1 MLLEGLETL
10 CLLASEGTMAKVA
23 SRLYISQSAVSKRI
37 TQLEQRLGKR
47 LIEPDGR
54 QTRLTP
60 QARELLA
67 RVAPSLAEMK
77 GVLADSQTLTDQ
89 TPLPVACS
97 ETLLAGYLA
106 PFMHDYLGRDPHLAL
121 STHHTPVILTR
132 VRGGDALLGICAGRL
147 PPGHGLCAELLLEEP
162 FYLVGD
168 DQEEAAQPDHRGAS
182 PDGASGRPLTQ
193 RDPGEETQ
201 VQETLC
207 KILTMD
213 LENPSNRYLRDPLAA
228 LGLVPAMELDSY
240 LALIE
245 LAKAGIGPVLLPAG
259 LLALVG
265 DQGKRARALPG
276 LARPLHL
283 VYRPNSLKRLR
294 IQRLV
299 EEIRAHF
306 ARVSQGQR

>member
-37 TQLEQRLGKR
+37 AQLEQRLGKK
-47 LIEPDGR
+47 LVEPDGR
-54 QTRLTP
+54 QIRLTP
-60 QARELLA
+60 QAQELLA

-77 GVLADSQTLTDQ
+77 GVLADSQTLTDL

-106 PFMHDYLGRDPHLAL
+106 RFMHDYLRQDPHLAL
-121 STHHTPVILTR
+121 STHHTPVILAR
-132 VRGGDALLGICAGRL
+132 VRSGDALLGICAGRL
-147 PPGHGLCAELLLEEP
+147 PPGHGLEARLLLEEP
-162 FYLVGD
+162 FYLVEGD
-168 DQEEAAQPDHRGAS
+168 QREGENADQGLRQ
-182 PDGASGRPLTQ
+182 
-193 RDPGEETQ
+193 
-201 VQETLC
+201 
-207 KILTMD
+207 ILTMD
-213 LENPSNRYLRDPLAA
+213 LDNPSNRYLREPLAA
-228 LGLVPAMELDSY
+228 LGLIPAMELDSY

-265 DQGKRARALPG
+265 AQGTQARPLSG

-283 VYRPNSLKRLR
+283 VYRPNSLKRAR
-294 IQRLV
+294 IAQLV
-299 EEIRAHF
+299 QALQAHF
-306 ARVSQGQR
+306 QPLAS

>member
-37 TQLEQRLGKR
+37 AQLEQRLGKK

-54 QTRLTP
+54 HTRLTP
-60 QARELLA
+60 QARELLT

-77 GVLADSQTLTDQ
+77 GVLTDSQILTDQ

-106 PFMHDYLGRDPHLAL
+106 RFMHDYLERDPHIAL
-121 STHHTPVILTR
+121 STHHTPVILAR

-147 PPGHGLCAELLLEEP
+147 PPGHGLCTERLLEEP

-168 DQEEAAQPDHRGAS
+168 AVPAHEHDTEQLHP
-182 PDGASGRPLTQ
+182 
-193 RDPGEETQ
+193 
-201 VQETLC
+201 
-207 KILTMD
+207 ILTMD
-213 LENPSNRYLRDPLAA
+213 LDNPSNRYLREPLAA
-228 LGLVPAMELDSY
+228 LGLTPAMELDSY

-265 DQGKRARALPG
+265 EQGEQARPLPG
-276 LARPLHL
+276 LGRPLHL
-283 VYRPNSLKRLR
+283 VYRPNSLKRER
-294 IQRLV
+294 IARLV
-299 EEIRAHF
+299 QALQAHF
-306 ARVSQGQR
+306 RQLTAQG

>member
-106 PFMHDYLGRDPHLAL
+106 RFMHDYLEQDPHLAL

-168 DQEEAAQPDHRGAS
+168 DQETAAQPDHRAAS
-182 PDGASGRPLTQ
+182 PDRASGKPLTQ
-193 RDPGEETQ
+193 RDLGEETL
-201 VQETLC
+201 VQEKVR

-245 LAKAGIGPVLLPAG
+245 LAKVGIGPVLLPAG

-283 VYRPNSLKRLR
+283 VYRPSSLKRAR

-299 EEIRAHF
+299 EAIRAHF
-306 ARVSQGQR
+306 ARVSQG

>member
-89 TPLPVACS
+89 TPLPIACS

-106 PFMHDYLGRDPHLAL
+106 RFMHDYLEQDPHLAL

-168 DQEEAAQPDHRGAS
+168 DQETAAQPDHRVAS
-182 PDGASGRPLTQ
+182 PDRASGKPLTQ
-193 RDPGEETQ
+193 RDLGEETL
-201 VQETLC
+201 VQEKVR

-283 VYRPNSLKRLR
+283 VYRPSSLKRAR

-299 EEIRAHF
+299 EGIRAHF
-306 ARVSQGQR
+306 ARVSQG

>member
-10 CLLASEGTMAKVA
+10 SLLASEGTMAKVA

-37 TQLEQRLGKR
+37 GQLELRLGKK

-54 QTRLTP
+54 QIRLTP
-60 QARELLA
+60 QARELLD

-77 GVLADSQTLTDQ
+77 GVLADSQTLTDL
-89 TPLPVACS
+89 TPLPIACS

-106 PFMHDYLGRDPHLAL
+106 RFMHDYLGRDPHIAL
-121 STHHTPVILTR
+121 STHHTPVILAR
-132 VRGGDALLGICAGRL
+132 VRSGDALLGICAGRL
-147 PPGHGLCAELLLEEP
+147 PPGHGLGAELLLEEP

-168 DQEEAAQPDHRGAS
+168 DQHEAPSAD
-182 PDGASGRPLTQ
+182 Q
-193 RDPGEETQ
+193 R
-201 VQETLC
+201 

-213 LENPSNRYLRDPLAA
+213 LENPSNRYLREPLAQ

-265 DQGKRARALPG
+265 EQGETARPLPG
-276 LARPLHL
+276 LGRPLHL
-283 VYRPNSLKRLR
+283 VYRQSSLKRERIAQLVSALR
-294 IQRLV
+294 R
-299 EEIRAHF
+299 HF
-306 ARVSQGQR
+306 HHFSGPSQ

>member
-37 TQLEQRLGKR
+37 AQLEQRLGKK
-47 LIEPDGR
+47 LVEPDGR
-54 QTRLTP
+54 HTRLTP
-60 QARELLA
+60 QARELLT

-77 GVLADSQTLTDQ
+77 GVLTDSQILTDQ

-106 PFMHDYLGRDPHLAL
+106 RFMHDYLQQDPHIAL
-121 STHHTPVILTR
+121 STHHTPVILAR

-147 PPGHGLCAELLLEEP
+147 PPGHGLCTERLLEEP

-168 DQEEAAQPDHRGAS
+168 DQ
-182 PDGASGRPLTQ
+182 
-193 RDPGEETQ
+193 GEVRTGD
-201 VQETLC
+201 QEGERR
-207 KILTMD
+207 ILTMD
-213 LENPSNRYLRDPLAA
+213 LENPSNRYLREPLAA
-228 LGLVPAMELDSY
+228 LGLTPAMELDSY

-265 DQGKRARALPG
+265 EQGTRARPLPG
-276 LARPLHL
+276 LGRPLHL
-283 VYRPNSLKRLR
+283 VYRPNSLKRDR
-294 IQRLV
+294 IARLV
-299 EEIRAHF
+299 QALQAHF
-306 ARVSQGQR
+306 RQLTAQG

>member
-10 CLLASEGTMAKVA
+10 SLLASEGTMAKVA

-37 TQLEQRLGKR
+37 NQLESRLGKK

-54 QTRLTP
+54 QIRLTP
-60 QARELLA
+60 QALELLA
-67 RVAPSLAEMK
+67 RLAPSLAEMK
-77 GVLADSQTLTDQ
+77 GVLADSQTLTDS

-106 PFMHDYLGRDPHLAL
+106 RFMHDYLSQDPCLAL
-121 STHHTPVILTR
+121 STHHTPVILAR

-168 DQEEAAQPDHRGAS
+168 ADQGARLS
-182 PDGASGRPLTQ
+182 HDQGRP
-193 RDPGEETQ
+193 
-201 VQETLC
+201 
-207 KILTMD
+207 ILTMD
-213 LENPSNRYLRDPLAA
+213 LDNPSNRYLREPLAA
-228 LGLVPAMELDSY
+228 LGLVPSMELDSY

-245 LAKAGIGPVLLPAG
+245 LAKVGIGPVLLPAG

-265 DQGKRARALPG
+265 EQGERARPLPG
-276 LARPLHL
+276 LGRPLHL
-283 VYRPNSLKRLR
+283 VYRQSSLKRAR
-294 IQRLV
+294 IGRLV
-299 EEIRAHF
+299 EGIRAHF
-306 ARVSQGQR
+306 ARPA

>member
-37 TQLEQRLGKR
+37 AQLEQRLGKK
-47 LIEPDGR
+47 LVEPDGR
-54 QTRLTP
+54 QIRLTP
-60 QARELLA
+60 QAQELLA

-77 GVLADSQTLTDQ
+77 GVLADSQTLTDL

-106 PFMHDYLGRDPHLAL
+106 RFMHDYLQQDPHLAL
-121 STHHTPVILTR
+121 STHHTPVILAR
-132 VRGGDALLGICAGRL
+132 VRSGDALLGICAGRL
-147 PPGHGLCAELLLEEP
+147 PPGHGLEARLLLEEP
-162 FYLVGD
+162 FYLVEGD
-168 DQEEAAQPDHRGAS
+168 QREGENADQGLR
-182 PDGASGRPLTQ
+182 
-193 RDPGEETQ
+193 
-201 VQETLC
+201 

-213 LENPSNRYLRDPLAA
+213 LDNPSNRYLREPLAA
-228 LGLVPAMELDSY
+228 LGLTPAMELDSY

-265 DQGKRARALPG
+265 AQGTQARLLAG

-283 VYRPNSLKRLR
+283 VYRPNSLKRAR
-294 IQRLV
+294 IAQLV
-299 EEIRAHF
+299 QALQAHF
-306 ARVSQGQR
+306 QPLAG

>member
-106 PFMHDYLGRDPHLAL
+106 RFMHDYLEQDPHLAL

-168 DQEEAAQPDHRGAS
+168 DQETAAQPDHRVAS
-182 PDGASGRPLTQ
+182 PDRANGKPLTQ
-193 RDPGEETQ
+193 RDLGEETL
-201 VQETLC
+201 VQEKVR
-207 KILTMD
+207 KILTID

-283 VYRPNSLKRLR
+283 VYRPSSLKRAR

-299 EEIRAHF
+299 EGIRAHF
-306 ARVSQGQR
+306 ARVSQG

>member
-37 TQLEQRLGKR
+37 AQLEQRLGKK

-54 QTRLTP
+54 HTRLTP
-60 QARELLA
+60 QARELLT

-77 GVLADSQTLTDQ
+77 GVLTDSQILTDQ

-106 PFMHDYLGRDPHLAL
+106 RFMHDYLERDPHIAL
-121 STHHTPVILTR
+121 STHHTPVILAR

-147 PPGHGLCAELLLEEP
+147 PPGHGLCTERLLEEP

-168 DQEEAAQPDHRGAS
+168 AVPTHEHDTDRLLP
-182 PDGASGRPLTQ
+182 
-193 RDPGEETQ
+193 
-201 VQETLC
+201 
-207 KILTMD
+207 ILTMD
-213 LENPSNRYLRDPLAA
+213 LDNPSNRYLREPLAA
-228 LGLVPAMELDSY
+228 LGLTPAMELDSY

-265 DQGKRARALPG
+265 EQGAQARPLPG
-276 LARPLHL
+276 LGRPLHL
-283 VYRPNSLKRLR
+283 VYRPNSLKRER
-294 IQRLV
+294 IARLV
-299 EEIRAHF
+299 QALQAHF
-306 ARVSQGQR
+306 RQLTSRG

>member
-37 TQLEQRLGKR
+37 AQLEQRLGKK
-47 LIEPDGR
+47 LVEPDGR
-54 QTRLTP
+54 QIRLTP
-60 QARELLA
+60 QAQELLA

-77 GVLADSQTLTDQ
+77 GVLADSQTLIDL

-106 PFMHDYLGRDPHLAL
+106 RFMHDYLRQDPHLAL
-121 STHHTPVILTR
+121 STHHTPVILAR
-132 VRGGDALLGICAGRL
+132 VRSGDALLGICAGRL
-147 PPGHGLCAELLLEEP
+147 PPGHGLEARLLLEEP
-162 FYLVGD
+162 FYLVEGD
-168 DQEEAAQPDHRGAS
+168 QREGENADQGLRQ
-182 PDGASGRPLTQ
+182 
-193 RDPGEETQ
+193 
-201 VQETLC
+201 
-207 KILTMD
+207 ILTMD
-213 LENPSNRYLRDPLAA
+213 LDNPSNRYLREPLAA
-228 LGLVPAMELDSY
+228 LGLIPAMELDSY

-265 DQGKRARALPG
+265 AQGPQARPLAG

-283 VYRPNSLKRLR
+283 VYRPNSLKRAR
-294 IQRLV
+294 IAQLV
-299 EEIRAHF
+299 QALQAHF
-306 ARVSQGQR
+306 QPLAG

>member
-37 TQLEQRLGKR
+37 AQLEQRLGKK
-47 LIEPDGR
+47 LVEPDGR
-54 QTRLTP
+54 QIRLTP
-60 QARELLA
+60 QAQELLA

-77 GVLADSQTLTDQ
+77 GVLADSQTLTDL

-106 PFMHDYLGRDPHLAL
+106 RFMHDYLRQDPHLAL
-121 STHHTPVILTR
+121 STHHTPVILAR
-132 VRGGDALLGICAGRL
+132 VRSGDALLGICAGRL
-147 PPGHGLCAELLLEEP
+147 PPGHGLEARLLLEEP
-162 FYLVGD
+162 FYLVEGD
-168 DQEEAAQPDHRGAS
+168 QREEKNADQGLRQ
-182 PDGASGRPLTQ
+182 
-193 RDPGEETQ
+193 
-201 VQETLC
+201 
-207 KILTMD
+207 ILTMD
-213 LENPSNRYLRDPLAA
+213 LDNPSNRYLREPLAA
-228 LGLVPAMELDSY
+228 LGLTPAMELDSY

-265 DQGKRARALPG
+265 AQGPQARPLAG

-283 VYRPNSLKRLR
+283 VYRPNSLKRAR
-294 IQRLV
+294 IAQLV
-299 EEIRAHF
+299 QALQAHF
-306 ARVSQGQR
+306 QPLAG

>member
-37 TQLEQRLGKR
+37 AQLEQRLGKK

-54 QTRLTP
+54 HTRLTP

-77 GVLADSQTLTDQ
+77 GVLADSQILTDH

-106 PFMHDYLGRDPHLAL
+106 RFMHDYLQQDPHIAL
-121 STHHTPVILTR
+121 STHHTPVILAR

-147 PPGHGLCAELLLEEP
+147 PPGHGLCAERLLEEP

-168 DQEEAAQPDHRGAS
+168 DQGEATPGDQEEER
-182 PDGASGRPLTQ
+182 R
-193 RDPGEETQ
+193 
-201 VQETLC
+201 
-207 KILTMD
+207 ILTMD
-213 LENPSNRYLRDPLAA
+213 LENPSNRYLREPLAA
-228 LGLVPAMELDSY
+228 LGLTPAMELDSY

-265 DQGKRARALPG
+265 EQGKRARPLPG
-276 LARPLHL
+276 LGRPLHL
-283 VYRPNSLKRLR
+283 VYRPNSLKRDR
-294 IQRLV
+294 IARLV
-299 EEIRAHF
+299 QALQAHF
-306 ARVSQGQR
+306 RHLSSQG

>member
-106 PFMHDYLGRDPHLAL
+106 RFMHDYLGRDPHLAL

-168 DQEEAAQPDHRGAS
+168 YQEEAAQPDHRGAS

-193 RDPGEETQ
+193 RDLGEETR

-283 VYRPNSLKRLR
+283 VYRPSSLKRLR

>member
-106 PFMHDYLGRDPHLAL
+106 RFMHDYLEQDPHLAL

-168 DQEEAAQPDHRGAS
+168 DQETAAQPDHRVAS
-182 PDGASGRPLTQ
+182 PDRANGKPLTQ
-193 RDPGEETQ
+193 RDLGEEPL
-201 VQETLC
+201 VQEKVR

-283 VYRPNSLKRLR
+283 VYRPSSLKRAR

-299 EEIRAHF
+299 EGIRAHF

>member
-10 CLLASEGTMAKVA
+10 SLLASEGTMAKVA

-37 TQLEQRLGKR
+37 AQLEQRLGKK

-54 QTRLTP
+54 QIRLTP
-60 QARELLA
+60 QAQELLD

-77 GVLADSQTLTDQ
+77 GVLADSQTLTDL

-106 PFMHDYLGRDPHLAL
+106 RFMHDYLGRDPHIAL
-121 STHHTPVILTR
+121 STHHTPVILAR
-132 VRGGDALLGICAGRL
+132 VRSGDALLGICAGRL
-147 PPGHGLCAELLLEEP
+147 PPGHGLGAELLLEEP
-162 FYLVGD
+162 FYLVGN
-168 DQEEAAQPDHRGAS
+168 DQDEGLPADQRPFEQGHR
-182 PDGASGRPLTQ
+182 R
-193 RDPGEETQ
+193 
-201 VQETLC
+201 

-213 LENPSNRYLRDPLAA
+213 LDNPSNRYLREPLAQ
-228 LGLVPAMELDSY
+228 LGMVPAMELDSY

-265 DQGKRARALPG
+265 EQGEKARPLPG

-283 VYRPNSLKRLR
+283 VYRPNSLKRAR
-294 IQRLV
+294 IAHLV
-299 EEIRAHF
+299 QALQAHF
-306 ARVSQGQR
+306 RPLTV

>member
-37 TQLEQRLGKR
+37 NQLELRLGKK

-54 QTRLTP
+54 QIRLTP

-77 GVLADSQTLTDQ
+77 GVLADSQILTDGN
-89 TPLPVACS
+89 PLPVACS

-106 PFMHDYLGRDPHLAL
+106 RFMHDYLQCDPHLAL
-121 STHHTPVILTR
+121 STHHTPVILAR

-147 PPGHGLCAELLLEEP
+147 PPGHGLCAELLLTEP
-162 FYLVGD
+162 FYLVGE
-168 DQEEAAQPDHRGAS
+168 DQHEEG
-182 PDGASGRPLTQ
+182 GRDQ
-193 RDPGEETQ
+193 GGQDEMR
-201 VQETLC
+201 

-213 LENPSNRYLRDPLAA
+213 LENPSNRYLREPLAT
-228 LGLVPAMELDSY
+228 LGLEPAMELDSY

-259 LLALVG
+259 LLTLVG
-265 DQGKRARALPG
+265 EQGASARPLPG
-276 LARPLHL
+276 LGRPLHL
-283 VYRPNSLKRLR
+283 VYRPNSLKRSR
-294 IQRLV
+294 IARLV
-299 EEIRAHF
+299 EGIKEHF
-306 ARVSQGQR
+306 AGLGEGLQPGRR

>member
-37 TQLEQRLGKR
+37 NQLELRLGKR

-54 QTRLTP
+54 QIRLTP

-67 RVAPSLAEMK
+67 RVAPTLAEMK
-77 GVLADSQTLTDQ
+77 GVLADSQILTDHS
-89 TPLPVACS
+89 PLPVACS

-106 PFMHDYLGRDPHLAL
+106 RFMHDYLEHDPHLAL
-121 STHHTPVILTR
+121 STHHTPVILAR
-132 VRGGDALLGICAGRL
+132 VRSGEALLGICAGRL
-147 PPGHGLCAELLLEEP
+147 PPGHGLCADLLLTEP

-168 DQEEAAQPDHRGAS
+168 DQDDGGDGDQRGS
-182 PDGASGRPLTQ
+182 TQ
-193 RDPGEETQ
+193 GEMR
-201 VQETLC
+201 

-213 LENPSNRYLRDPLAA
+213 LENPSNRYLREPLAA
-228 LGLVPAMELDSY
+228 QGLEPSMELDSY

-265 DQGKRARALPG
+265 EQGKRARPLPG
-276 LARPLHL
+276 LGRPLHL
-283 VYRPNSLKRLR
+283 VYRPNSLKRARLV
-294 IQRLV
+294 RLV
-299 EEIRAHF
+299 EAIKAQF
-306 ARVSQGQR
+306 AKVS

>member
-37 TQLEQRLGKR
+37 NQLELRLGKK

-54 QTRLTP
+54 QIRLTP

-77 GVLADSQTLTDQ
+77 GVLADSQILTDGS
-89 TPLPVACS
+89 PLPVACS

-106 PFMHDYLGRDPHLAL
+106 RFMHDYLKSDPHLAL
-121 STHHTPVILTR
+121 STHHTPVILAR

-147 PPGHGLCAELLLEEP
+147 PPGHGLCAELLLTEP
-162 FYLVGD
+162 FYLVRE
-168 DQEEAAQPDHRGAS
+168 DQHEEG
-182 PDGASGRPLTQ
+182 GRDQ
-193 RDPGEETQ
+193 GGQDEMR
-201 VQETLC
+201 

-213 LENPSNRYLRDPLAA
+213 LENPSNRYLREPLAT
-228 LGLVPAMELDSY
+228 LGLEPAMELDSY

-265 DQGKRARALPG
+265 EQGASARPLPG
-276 LARPLHL
+276 LGRPLHL
-283 VYRPNSLKRLR
+283 VYRPNSLKRSR
-294 IQRLV
+294 IARLV
-299 EEIRAHF
+299 EGIKGHF
-306 ARVSQGQR
+306 AGLGEGLQPGRR

>member
-10 CLLASEGTMAKVA
+10 SLLASEGTMAKVA

-37 TQLEQRLGKR
+37 NQLELRLGKK

-60 QARELLA
+60 QALELLA
-67 RVAPSLAEMK
+67 RVAPGLAEIK
-77 GVLADSQTLTDQ
+77 GVLADSQTLTDK

-106 PFMHDYLGRDPHLAL
+106 RFMHQYLSQDPHLAL
-121 STHHTPVILTR
+121 STHHTPVILAR
-132 VRGGDALLGICAGRL
+132 VRSGDALLGICAGRL

-168 DQEEAAQPDHRGAS
+168 DQ
-182 PDGASGRPLTQ
+182 DGDVQDDQGTLTQ
-193 RDPGEETQ
+193 KEART
-201 VQETLC
+201 
-207 KILTMD
+207 ILTMD
-213 LENPSNRYLRDPLAA
+213 LDNPSNRYLREPLAA
-228 LGLVPAMELDSY
+228 LGLEPGMELDSY

-265 DQGKRARALPG
+265 AQGKRAHPLPG
-276 LARPLHL
+276 LGRPLHL
-283 VYRPNSLKRLR
+283 VYRQSSLQRER
-294 IQRLV
+294 IARLV
-299 EEIRAHF
+299 EGVRAHF
-306 ARVSQGQR
+306 AQIEGI

>member
-37 TQLEQRLGKR
+37 AQLEQRLGKK
-47 LIEPDGR
+47 LVEPDGR
-54 QTRLTP
+54 QIRLTP
-60 QARELLA
+60 QAQELLA

-77 GVLADSQTLTDQ
+77 GVLADSQTLTDL

-106 PFMHDYLGRDPHLAL
+106 RFMHDYLRQDPHLAL
-121 STHHTPVILTR
+121 STHHTPVILAR
-132 VRGGDALLGICAGRL
+132 VRSGDALLGICAGRL
-147 PPGHGLCAELLLEEP
+147 PPGHGLEARLLLEEP
-162 FYLVGD
+162 FYLVEGD
-168 DQEEAAQPDHRGAS
+168 QREGENTDQGLRQ
-182 PDGASGRPLTQ
+182 
-193 RDPGEETQ
+193 
-201 VQETLC
+201 
-207 KILTMD
+207 ILTMD
-213 LENPSNRYLRDPLAA
+213 LDNPSNRYLREPLAA
-228 LGLVPAMELDSY
+228 LGLIPAMELDSY

-265 DQGKRARALPG
+265 AQGPQARPLAG

-283 VYRPNSLKRLR
+283 VYRPNSLKRAR
-294 IQRLV
+294 IAQLV
-299 EEIRAHF
+299 QALQAHF
-306 ARVSQGQR
+306 QPLAS

>member
-106 PFMHDYLGRDPHLAL
+106 RFMHDYLEQDPHLAL

-168 DQEEAAQPDHRGAS
+168 DQETAAQPDHRGAS
-182 PDGASGRPLTQ
+182 PHRANGKPLTQ
-193 RDPGEETQ
+193 KDLGEETL
-201 VQETLC
+201 VQEKVR

-283 VYRPNSLKRLR
+283 VYRPSSLKRAR

-299 EEIRAHF
+299 EGIRAHF
-306 ARVSQGQR
+306 ARVSQG

>member
-10 CLLASEGTMAKVA
+10 SLLASEGTMAKVA

-37 TQLEQRLGKR
+37 GQLELRLGKK

-54 QTRLTP
+54 QIRLTP
-60 QARELLA
+60 QARELLD

-77 GVLADSQTLTDQ
+77 GVLADSLTLTDL
-89 TPLPVACS
+89 TPLPIACS

-106 PFMHDYLGRDPHLAL
+106 RFMHDYLGRDPHIAL
-121 STHHTPVILTR
+121 STHHTPVILAR
-132 VRGGDALLGICAGRL
+132 VRSGDALLGICAGRL
-147 PPGHGLCAELLLEEP
+147 PPGHGLGAELLLEEP

-168 DQEEAAQPDHRGAS
+168 DQHEAPSAD
-182 PDGASGRPLTQ
+182 Q
-193 RDPGEETQ
+193 R
-201 VQETLC
+201 

-213 LENPSNRYLRDPLAA
+213 LDNPSNRYLREPLAQ

-265 DQGKRARALPG
+265 EQGETARPLPG
-276 LARPLHL
+276 LGRPLHL
-283 VYRPNSLKRLR
+283 VYRQSSLKRERIAQLVSALR
-294 IQRLV
+294 R
-299 EEIRAHF
+299 HF
-306 ARVSQGQR
+306 HHFSGPSQ

>member
-37 TQLEQRLGKR
+37 NQLELRLGKK

-54 QTRLTP
+54 QIRLTP

-77 GVLADSQTLTDQ
+77 GVLADSQILTDGS
-89 TPLPVACS
+89 PLPVACS

-106 PFMHDYLGRDPHLAL
+106 RFMHDYLKYDPHLAL
-121 STHHTPVILTR
+121 STHHTPVILAR

-147 PPGHGLCAELLLEEP
+147 PPGHGLCAELLLTEP
-162 FYLVGD
+162 FYLVGE
-168 DQEEAAQPDHRGAS
+168 DQHEAG
-182 PDGASGRPLTQ
+182 GRDQ
-193 RDPGEETQ
+193 GGQDEMR
-201 VQETLC
+201 

-213 LENPSNRYLRDPLAA
+213 LENPSNRYLREPLAT
-228 LGLVPAMELDSY
+228 LGLEPAMELDSY

-265 DQGKRARALPG
+265 EQGASARPLPG
-276 LARPLHL
+276 LGRPLHL
-283 VYRPNSLKRLR
+283 VYRPNSLKRSR
-294 IQRLV
+294 IARLV
-299 EEIRAHF
+299 EGIKGHF
-306 ARVSQGQR
+306 AGLGEGLQPGRR

>member
-10 CLLASEGTMAKVA
+10 SLLASESTMAKVA

-37 TQLEQRLGKR
+37 AQLELRLGKK

-54 QTRLTP
+54 QIRLTP
-60 QARELLA
+60 QARELLD

-77 GVLADSQTLTDQ
+77 GVLADSLTLTDL
-89 TPLPVACS
+89 TPLPIACS

-106 PFMHDYLGRDPHLAL
+106 RFMHDYLGRDPHIAL
-121 STHHTPVILTR
+121 STHHTPVILAR
-132 VRGGDALLGICAGRL
+132 VRSGDALLGICAGRL
-147 PPGHGLCAELLLEEP
+147 PPGHGLGAELLLEEP

-168 DQEEAAQPDHRGAS
+168 DQHEAPSAD
-182 PDGASGRPLTQ
+182 Q
-193 RDPGEETQ
+193 R
-201 VQETLC
+201 

-213 LENPSNRYLRDPLAA
+213 LENPSNRYLREPLAQ

-265 DQGKRARALPG
+265 EQGETARPLPG
-276 LARPLHL
+276 LGRPLHL
-283 VYRPNSLKRLR
+283 VYRQSSLKRERIAQLVSALR
-294 IQRLV
+294 R
-299 EEIRAHF
+299 HF
-306 ARVSQGQR
+306 HHFSGPSQ